1 MTTTTP
7 TISTH
12 TIAAPGA
19 VITYDVREGAPT
31 SAPPLLLIGLPMGA
45 AGFGTLAGH
54 FADRTVLTYDPRG
67 VERSQRSDG
76 AGKIPL
82 DQHAHDVHRLISE
95 IGGPVDV
102 FGSSGGAVVAL
113 ALAAR
118 YPVDV
123 ATVVAHEPPNA
134 QVLPDR
140 DEAIAASRAVVQTYQ
155 QRGWGHAM
163 AHFVGLVSQ
172 QGPIPADWGEQPAPD
187 PSMFGM
193 PAEDNGQRDDV
204 MFAQNLMSIVE
215 YELDFDPLR
224 AARSRIILAAGEESG
239 DILAA
244 RAALAIAERLGTQPV
259 MFPGDHSGFMG
270 GEYGQMGKPDEFVA
284 KLREVLAAGG

>member
-1 MTTTTP
+1 MTTTTQ

-12 TIAAPGA
+12 TLAAPGA

-54 FADRTVLTYDPRG
+54 FGDRTVVTYDPRG

-76 AGKIPL
+76 AGKIL
-82 DQHAHDVHRLISE
+82 VDQHADDVHRLINE
-95 IGGPVDV
+95 IGGPVDL

-113 ALAAR
+113 SLAAR
-118 YPVDV
+118 YPGDV
-123 ATVVAHEPPNA
+123 RTVVAHEPPDA

-140 DEAIAASRAVVQTYQ
+140 DEALSASRAVVRTYQ

-163 AHFVGLVSQ
+163 AHFIALVSQ
-172 QGPIPADWGEQPAPD
+172 QGPIPADWGDRPAPD

-193 PAEDNGQRDDV
+193 PAEDNGSRDDV
-204 MFAQNLMSIVE
+204 MFAQNLMPIVE
-215 YELDFDPLR
+215 YELDFDALR
-224 AARSRIILAAGEESG
+224 AAPSTIIVAAGEESV

-244 RAALAIAERLGTQPV
+244 RAAVAIAERLGTQPV
-259 MFPGDHSGFMG
+259 LFPGDHSGFMG
-270 GEYGQMGKPDEFVA
+270 GEYGQMGKPDEFAA
-284 KLREVLAAGG
+284 KLREVLAAG